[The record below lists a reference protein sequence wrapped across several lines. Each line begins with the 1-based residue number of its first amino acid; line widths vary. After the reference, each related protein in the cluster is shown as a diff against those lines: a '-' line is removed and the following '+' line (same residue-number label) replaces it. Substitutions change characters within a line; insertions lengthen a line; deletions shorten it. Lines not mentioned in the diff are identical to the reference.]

1 MSNNPE
7 QIRQDIEMTR
17 GRLSDDVNVLT
28 ETVRPGNVA
37 RRQANKVTGRA
48 SALKDHIMGS
58 TDDLAQQGSDTAHQL
73 GGKASH
79 VGDMAAEMPQKAR
92 QQARG
97 NPLGAGLVA
106 LGAGWL
112 LGSLL
117 PASQRERQAT
127 EQLKEKAQPMMDEVK
142 SVGQETVQG
151 LKEPA
156 MGAIEEVKQSAA
168 DSAQVVKEEGT
179 STADDV
185 KSSASDSAQTVKSAN
200 QEG

>member
-1 MSNNPE
+1 MSTNPE
-7 QIRQDIEMTR
+7 QIRQDIERTR
-17 GRLSDDVNVLT
+17 GRLSDDVNELT

-37 RRQANKVTGRA
+37 RRQADKVTGRA
-48 SALKDHIMGS
+48 AAHKDRVMGS
-58 TDDLAQQGSDTAHQL
+58 ADDLTQQGSGTAHQL
-73 GGKASH
+73 GDRASEMS
-79 VGDMAAEMPQKAR
+79 DRAAQMPQKAR

-127 EQLKEKAQPMMDEVK
+127 EQLKEKAQPVVDEVK
-142 SVGQETVQG
+142 SVTQETVQD

-156 MGAIEEVKQSAA
+156 KQAVEEVKQSAA
-168 DSAQVVKEEGT
+168 ASAETVKQEGA
-179 STADDV
+179 STASDV
-185 KSSASDSAQTVKSAN
+185 KSSADDSAQTVRSSG
-200 QEG
+200 QQG